1 LSISGASI
9 YDAAR
14 ESGSLVSGNVEAAM
28 QKFISLLV
36 ALAILACGG
45 LAQNSPDASL
55 LDEINKIKAVDN
67 HTHIPKVVS
76 AGEKD
81 DDYDALPCYLLEP
94 SPDPLMARV
103 ENPLYL
109 QAWQKLYGYKYSDRD
124 PAHIRELIETKQ
136 RLAREQG
143 DNYPNWVLDKLGI
156 EYMLANRVAMGRGL
170 NPPRFLWVPFDDAL
184 LFPLNNQAMADTPD
198 RKAFYQREEMLLK
211 RYMRD
216 LNVTEMPAIL
226 DNYVQKVVT
235 PTLER
240 QKKAGAVA
248 IKFEAAYLRSL
259 NFGSSQEEEAR
270 PIFARY
276 VKGGTP
282 SKAEYI
288 KVQDYLLH
296 AIAEHAGRLGLA
308 VHFHT
313 GTGCGSYFDIA
324 GSNPSLLNSLLN
336 DASLRKTNF
345 VLVHGG
351 AGPYTKVAAVLMG
364 KPNVY
369 ADFSEQDS
377 LISTRALSGVI
388 RDWLEWYP
396 EKILFGTDLSPGSG
410 ESDWEESGFLAAT
423 RGREALALALTGM
436 MNDGE
441 ITRERAIELA
451 RMALRENAAKLYGL
465 GK

>member
-1 LSISGASI
+1 M
-9 YDAAR
+9 R
-14 ESGSLVSGNVEAAM
+14 
-28 QKFISLLV
+28 KFISISVMLGM
-36 ALAILACGG
+36 LASVGW
-45 LAQNSPDASL
+45 AQNSPDASL
-55 LDEINKIKAVDN
+55 LEEINKIKAVDN

-103 ENPLYL
+103 ESPLYL

-136 RLAREQG
+136 RVAGEQG

-184 LFPLNNQAMADTPD
+184 LFPLKNQAMEDTPD
-198 RKAFYQREEMLLK
+198 RQAFYQREEMLLK

-216 LNVTEMPAIL
+216 QNVAAMPAIL
-226 DNYVQKVVT
+226 DNYVEKIIT

-259 NFGSSQEEEAR
+259 NFGNSQEDEAR

-282 SKAEYI
+282 SKAEYT

-296 AIAEHAGRLGLA
+296 AIAQEAGKLGLA

-324 GSNPSLLNSLLN
+324 GSNPSMLDSLLN

-377 LISTRALSGVI
+377 LISTRVLSGVI

-396 EKILFGTDLSPGSG
+396 EKILFGTDLSPGSA
-410 ESDWEESGFLAAT
+410 ESDWEESGFVAAT
-423 RGREALALALTGM
+423 RGREALALALSGM
-436 MNDGE
+436 VNDGE
-441 ITRERAIELA
+441 ITRERAVELA
-451 RMALRENAAKLYGL
+451 RMVLRENAVKLYGL